1 MRFRLVS
8 LLLVLGLAAPT
19 SAQLE
24 NVGNLSFPTS
34 ASPEAQR
41 HFLRAVAILH
51 SFGWKQAI
59 AEFKLAQKAQP
70 DFALAYWGETL
81 CYNHPLNAEQD
92 AKNPREIL
100 ARLIPLYRRAAAS
113 GQAEISS
120 SPYAHPILPLL
131 CDTHAAREALP
142 DLQLPARLR
151 ADRWALAQ
159 VGNGMTER
167 EVRFIVGR
175 PPL

>member
-70 DFALAYWGETL
+70 DFALARTGRAVVY
-81 CYNHPLNAEQD
+81 
-92 AKNPREIL
+92 
-100 ARLIPLYRRAAAS
+100 ARLGRRDDAHADAQAALNLSEEPLVTYQVACAYALT
-113 GQAEISS
+113 GA
-120 SPYAHPILPLL
+120 AHPDDLPRALGYL
-131 CDTHAAREALP
+131 RKALRDGYAEFETIEADPDLKALRGLRDYREAL
-142 DLQLPARLR
+142 DAAKKL
-151 ADRWALAQ
+151 
-159 VGNGMTER
+159 VK
-167 EVRFIVGR
+167 
-175 PPL
+175 